1 MTALLAF
8 ASVIHIGGAEHF
20 GELMDL
26 QAQGCNYIVIT
37 PLKPEPPLEF
47 RRPVD

>member
-1 MTALLAF
+1 MRALLAF
-8 ASVIHIGGAEHF
+8 ARVIHIGGANRA
-20 GELMDL
+20 LMDL

-47 RRPVD
+47 RRAVD